1 VVARVASPRTLVD
14 KIVKYTQSNGK
25 LAEAKATVEIAEE
38 VCDVRVAIP
47 LQQLYQQREAD
58 KREAQLLREADMNER
73 QADKREAQQQ
83 READMREAQQ
93 QREADKKDRQWQLAL
108 VLAAVLLKGT
118 LPLASFWQFLINL
131 ISKP

>member
-1 VVARVASPRTLVD
+1 
-14 KIVKYTQSNGK
+14 

-38 VCDVRVAIP
+38 VCDIRVAIP

-73 QADKREAQQQ
+73 Q
-83 READMREAQQ
+83 Q

-108 VLAAVLLKGT
+108 VLAAVLLKG
-118 LPLASFWQFLINL
+118 SFWQFLINL

>member
-1 VVARVASPRTLVD
+1 
-14 KIVKYTQSNGK
+14 
-25 LAEAKATVEIAEE
+25 
-38 VCDVRVAIP
+38 
-47 LQQLYQQREAD
+47 
-58 KREAQLLREADMNER
+58 MNER
-73 QADKREAQQQ
+73 Q
-83 READMREAQQ
+83 QQ

>member
-1 VVARVASPRTLVD
+1 MVARVASTRTLAD

-25 LAEAKATVEIAEE
+25 LEEANATVEIAEE

-73 QADKREAQQQ
+73 Q
-83 READMREAQQ
+83 Q

>member
-1 VVARVASPRTLVD
+1 MVARVASTRTLAD
-14 KIVKYTQSNGK
+14 KIVKYTQSDGK
-25 LAEAKATVEIAEE
+25 LAEAKATVEIAQE

-58 KREAQLLREADMNER
+58 K
-73 QADKREAQQQ
+73 
-83 READMREAQQ
+83 REAQQ

>member
-1 VVARVASPRTLVD
+1 
-14 KIVKYTQSNGK
+14 

-58 KREAQLLREADMNER
+58 KREAQLLREAD
-73 QADKREAQQQ
+73 
-83 READMREAQQ
+83 
-93 QREADKKDRQWQLAL
+93 KKDRQWQLAL

>member
-1 VVARVASPRTLVD
+1 
-14 KIVKYTQSNGK
+14 
-25 LAEAKATVEIAEE
+25 LAKAKATVEIAEE

-73 QADKREAQQQ
+73 QADK
-83 READMREAQQ
+83 
-93 QREADKKDRQWQLAL
+93 KDRQWQLAL

-118 LPLASFWQFLINL
+118 LPLASFWQFVINL

>member
-1 VVARVASPRTLVD
+1 
-14 KIVKYTQSNGK
+14 
-25 LAEAKATVEIAEE
+25 LAKAKATVEIAEE

-73 QADKREAQQQ
+73 Q
-83 READMREAQQ
+83 Q

>member
-1 VVARVASPRTLVD
+1 LADTYSACCSLQRADVVARAASPRTLVD
-14 KIVKYTQSNGK
+14 KIVKYTQSDGK
-25 LAEAKATVEIAEE
+25 LAKAKATVEIAEE

-73 QADKREAQQQ
+73 QADK
-83 READMREAQQ
+83 
-93 QREADKKDRQWQLAL
+93 KDRQWQLAL

-118 LPLASFWQFLINL
+118 LPLASFWQFVINL

>member
-1 VVARVASPRTLVD
+1 
-14 KIVKYTQSNGK
+14 

-83 READMREAQQ
+83 READ
-93 QREADKKDRQWQLAL
+93 KKDRQWQLAL